1 MKRNKV
7 KNKIKMNSTKVNGN
21 ERIDIYNALR
31 KIIDDICED
40 EIVKITL
47 EFLYDEIKGIR
58 NNFDFI
64 ETFVKE
70 WIELEEGLYIDYIL
84 NVIMDDKEEVEFIS
98 IGVMESI

>member
-31 KIIDDICED
+31 KVIDDICED

-58 NNFDFI
+58 NNFDFTGTPI
-64 ETFVKE
+64 TLQFKNRGSKDE
-70 WIELEEGLYIDYIL
+70 
-84 NVIMDDKEEVEFIS
+84 DDE
-98 IGVMESI
+98 